1 MEGDRLFAQDAD
13 LVRKNG
19 IDKLRKRFWWF
30 SLIASLNHALC
41 YVVTSYATSLLGDA
55 FYFIMYVYIN
65 Y

>member
-13 LVRKNG
+13 LVRQNG

-55 FYFIMYVYIN
+55 FYFN
-65 Y
+65 S